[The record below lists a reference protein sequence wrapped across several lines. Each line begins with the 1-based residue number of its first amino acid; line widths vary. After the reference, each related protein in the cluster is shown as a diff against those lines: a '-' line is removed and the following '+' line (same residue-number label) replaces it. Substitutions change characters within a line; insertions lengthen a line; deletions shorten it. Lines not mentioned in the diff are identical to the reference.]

1 MGNLDGF
8 DANNVEPQT
17 GFEPIPVGKYP
28 AIITE
33 SEMKATKSGEGEY
46 LQLTFEVVGEQYKG
60 RRLWAR
66 LNLKNKNET
75 AVKIAQ
81 AELSAIC
88 RAVGV
93 MTPSD
98 SSQLH
103 NIPLQ
108 IDVGMEKNKENG
120 EMTNRLK
127 GYHPAAGAAHS
138 APVVAAKIASAPPTA
153 RPAWAK

>member
-1 MGNLDGF
+1 MGNLQGF

-17 GFEPIPVGKYP
+17 GFEPLPIGDYS
-28 AIITE
+28 AIISA

-46 LQLTFEVVGEQYKG
+46 LQLTLEVLDEAFKG
-60 RRLWAR
+60 RRLWVR
-66 LNLKNKNET
+66 MNLKNKNEV

-98 SSQLH
+98 STQLH
-103 NIPLQ
+103 NIPFK
-108 IDVGMEKNKENG
+108 IKVGMEKNKENG
-120 EMTNRLK
+120 ELQNK
-127 GYHPAAGAAHS
+127 IKSYHPSSEAPHAAAN
-138 APVVAAKIASAPPTA
+138 VAAAITSTAPP
-153 RPAWAK
+153 WAKK